1 MFHSDVSKKSN
12 LEISLGK
19 INFATRI
26 NTKIIL
32 DTDPLPTAPAAVQ
45 LTILLARTIEFH
57 APQNWFAW
65 AMIILAACLCLAISA
80 FVSGSEIAYFGL
92 TRSEIEKLDEEK
104 EDDPQINTA
113 VTLIKNSER
122 LLATILICN
131 NLVNIM
137 TVVLLTFAINH
148 TVEFNNPVLSFLL
161 QTVLLTFLLLL
172 CGEII
177 PKLIAR
183 TYTVRWVVKAA
194 PFVMFFYRLTGPLA
208 MIMVRSSSIINRII
222 AKKQETVTTDVLEKA
237 LEISDIQEGQEKEML
252 EGILS
257 FGETK
262 TSEIMISRVDVT
274 DIEYHATWS
283 EVMQVI
289 LNSGFS
295 RIPVYDRSQDTI
307 RGILYSKDLLPY
319 IGKRDDSF
327 RWQTLLRE
335 AYFVPESRMI
345 DDLLEDFRKKKIHI
359 AIVIDEYGGTQGIVT
374 LEEIIEEIVGEI
386 DDEYDEQSS
395 LYRKI
400 GDDTYIFDAKVPLG
414 EFCRDV
420 DIDEE
425 ELGDIGDAETLAGLL
440 LEIKGD
446 FPERKESLQRGPC
459 RFLVVNIDKHRIT
472 KVRVNID
479 RKSQE
484 SEKDNDSK

>member
-1 MFHSDVSKKSN
+1 
-12 LEISLGK
+12 
-19 INFATRI
+19 
-26 NTKIIL
+26 
-32 DTDPLPTAPAAVQ
+32 
-45 LTILLARTIEFH
+45 
-57 APQNWFAW
+57 
-65 AMIILAACLCLAISA
+65 MIILAACLCLAISA

-148 TVEFNNPVLSFLL
+148 TVEFNNPVVSFLL

-374 LEEIIEEIVGEI
+374 LEDIIEEIVGEI

-400 GDDTYIFDAKVPLG
+400 GEDTYIFDAKVPLG